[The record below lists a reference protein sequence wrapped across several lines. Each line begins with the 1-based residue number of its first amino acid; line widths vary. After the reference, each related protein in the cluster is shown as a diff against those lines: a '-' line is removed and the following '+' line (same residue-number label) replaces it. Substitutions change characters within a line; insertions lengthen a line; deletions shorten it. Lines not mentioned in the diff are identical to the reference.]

1 MPFFAFLFVSH
12 LNSELVFPILIRDE
26 GRVGHNGL
34 VLDAGKN
41 NAGTA
46 SCVGLV

>member
-1 MPFFAFLFVSH
+1 M
-12 LNSELVFPILIRDE
+12 LVRE

-41 NAGTA
+41 DAGTTSRISIVA
-46 SCVGLV
+46 VACLLLEVADKWHGQRL